1 MRPRK
6 KPDIGWRDLGH
17 GLVACLSPADRA
29 AAQSRVEAT
38 WPGGPAL
45 ATLSVRSG
53 FDLALQCLALPR
65 GSEVLV
71 SAITIR
77 DMAAIL
83 EHHGLRIVPVDVDPD
98 TCAIDEARLALALTP
113 RTRAI
118 LVAHLFGARMQMAG
132 IAAFAQRHGLLLFE
146 DCAQAFAADGYR
158 GHAGSDVAMFSFG
171 PIKTATA
178 LGGGVLCFRDPAL
191 RDACAERQRT
201 HPVQPRLRYLTRALK
216 YALIKT
222 LCHPLPYTAF
232 VAACRA
238 LGRSHDDFIGRA
250 VRGFSGQGL
259 IHGIRHQPCMP
270 LLAVMRRR
278 LRNASPADLAPRVA
292 AAHQLASAMPGVP
305 RAGSAAPTHVHWV
318 FPIWSERPETLVRR
332 LWHAGFDATRGAT
345 SLHAVAASATGAE
358 DANEAR
364 RMIERVVYLP
374 FDTLDARRLDR
385 LAAIVV
391 AFQRADGPAPALRP
405 D

>member
-6 KPDIGWRDLGH
+6 KPDIGWRDLAFA
-17 GLVACLSPADRA
+17 LSACFLPAKREA
-29 AAQSRVEAT
+29 TRSRLETT
-38 WPGGPAL
+38 WPGGAAL

-98 TCAIDEARLALALTP
+98 TCAVDADRLARALTS

-118 LVAHLFGARMQMAG
+118 LVAHLFGARMEMAG
-132 IAAFAQRHGLLLFE
+132 IAAFARRHGLLLFE

-158 GHAGSDVAMFSFG
+158 GDAGSDVAMFSFG

-178 LGGGVLCFRDPAL
+178 LGGGILCFRDHAL
-191 RDACAERQRT
+191 RDACAARQRT
-201 HPVQPRLRYLTRALK
+201 LPVQPRPRYLARILK
-216 YALIKT
+216 YAALKA

-232 VAACRA
+232 VAACRL
-238 LGRSHDDFIGRA
+238 LGRSHDDVISRA
-250 VRGFSGQGL
+250 VRGFGGTDL
-259 IHGIRHQPCMP
+259 LRGIRHQPSAP
-270 LLAVMRRR
+270 LSMTIRHR
-278 LRNASPADLAPRVA
+278 LRNASPTDLAPRVSA
-292 AAHQLASAMPGVP
+292 ARRLAAAMPGVAL
-305 RAGSAAPTHVHWV
+305 AGFDAPSQVHWV
-318 FPIWSERPETLVRR
+318 FPIRSERPEALVRH
-332 LWHAGFDATRGAT
+332 LWQAGFDATRGAT
-345 SLHAVAASATGAE
+345 SLCAVTASATGTAE
-358 DANEAR
+358 TDDAR
-364 RMIERVVYLP
+364 RLIERFVYLP
-374 FDTLDARRLDR
+374 FDTLDARDLDR
-385 LAAIVV
+385 LGAIVD
-391 AFQRADGPAPALRP
+391 AFERGDARTALTP